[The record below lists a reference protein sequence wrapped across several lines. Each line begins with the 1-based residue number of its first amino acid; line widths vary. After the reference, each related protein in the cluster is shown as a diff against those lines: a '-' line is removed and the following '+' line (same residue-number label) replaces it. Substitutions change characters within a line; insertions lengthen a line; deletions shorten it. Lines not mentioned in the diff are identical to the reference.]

1 MPKPRSRV
9 EPVRTCVVCRS
20 SAAKGTLHRI
30 VRSPDGVVRYDP
42 SGTAPGRGAYVCDG
56 PKCLELAG
64 KRRALQRALRMA
76 DAGPVEHAV
85 EALRILRNRH
95 EQGLVTTN
103 EVLQAQTSL
112 SQQKLSQVQTVFQFN
127 TAQAYLQFL
136 TSTSQK

>member
-1 MPKPRSRV
+1 MPKPRPSV
-9 EPVRTCVVCRS
+9 GPMRTCVVCRT

-56 PKCLELAG
+56 LKCLELAG

-85 EALRILRNRH
+85 EALRAT
-95 EQGLVTTN
+95 QGGGSLVG
-103 EVLQAQTSL
+103 ASSL
-112 SQQKLSQVQTVFQFN
+112 SEHEEVRTG
-127 TAQAYLQFL
+127 
-136 TSTSQK
+136 

>member
-1 MPKPRSRV
+1 MPKTRPGV
-9 EPVRTCVVCRS
+9 GPVRTCVVCRS
-20 SAAKGTLHRI
+20 SAAKGTLHRF

-85 EALRILRNRH
+85 EALRATL
-95 EQGLVTTN
+95 GGGSLVGASGSSELE
-103 EVLQAQTSL
+103 EVRTG
-112 SQQKLSQVQTVFQFN
+112 
-127 TAQAYLQFL
+127 
-136 TSTSQK
+136 